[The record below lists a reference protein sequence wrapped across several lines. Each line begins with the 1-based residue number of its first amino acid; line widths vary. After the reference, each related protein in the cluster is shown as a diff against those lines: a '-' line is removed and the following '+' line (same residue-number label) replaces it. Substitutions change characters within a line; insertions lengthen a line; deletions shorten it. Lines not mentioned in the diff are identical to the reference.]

1 MSEPN
6 EVSST
11 SRAYRCNAG
20 LWHNWLLKA
29 HSGEVQVQNDAR
41 AQTVL
46 EWIRSQLP
54 ELTWDGLVRIQ
65 EQAEGRQQYA
75 ILETVEYFVNEVL
88 VGAYGYKN
96 NIVIALR
103 SFFRWNRAQL
113 PEDSRF
119 VQTMKPYR
127 ANSQRTP
134 SVIL

>member
-1 MSEPN
+1 
-6 EVSST
+6 
-11 SRAYRCNAG
+11 
-20 LWHNWLLKA
+20 
-29 HSGEVQVQNDAR
+29 
-41 AQTVL
+41 
-46 EWIRSQLP
+46 
-54 ELTWDGLVRIQ
+54 LTWDGLVRIQ